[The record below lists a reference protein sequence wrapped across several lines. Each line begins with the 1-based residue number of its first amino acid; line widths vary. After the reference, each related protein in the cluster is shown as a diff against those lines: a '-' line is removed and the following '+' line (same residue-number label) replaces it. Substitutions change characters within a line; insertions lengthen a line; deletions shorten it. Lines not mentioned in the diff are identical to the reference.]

1 VVYNGALYLGVI
13 NLDEGAGVWR
23 TTGENGSWEQVG
35 GQGLGDPGNLGLEL
49 IPFSGHLYAWTSNY
63 ARGQGVLRTA
73 CSVCQRVSITGPG
86 RYDFPAL
93 GASLDLRTENLESI
107 EVCQYPQAP
116 LPDLPADNQAA
127 GYYRISP
134 NPRSAVFSAGLTL
147 TNPAQ
152 TGSRMAGAQ
161 LVHWTG
167 QRWSVCQPLPG
178 YDGSEAQVR
187 CPRADNFSSPWG
199 IVQSEALA
207 VQRPTTTA
215 SGPLPGLLGLAILGL
230 LALGGG
236 RAGDI

>member
-1 VVYNGALYLGVI
+1 MADDWGEDLNGAQGV
-13 NLDEGAGVWR
+13 
-23 TTGENGSWEQVG
+23 WEQVG
-35 GQGLGDPGNLGLEL
+35 GQGLGDPGNLGVEL
-49 IPFSGHLYAWTSNY
+49 IPFNGHLYAWTSNY

-73 CSVCQRVSITGPG
+73 CPVCQRASITGPG
-86 RYDFPAL
+86 RYDFPAV

-116 LPDLPADNQAA
+116 LPDLQADNLAA

-152 TGSRMAGAQ
+152 TR
-161 LVHWTG
+161 
-167 QRWSVCQPLPG
+167 QPYGGRTADPLDGPALGRLPAPAG

-199 IVQSEALA
+199 IV
-207 VQRPTTTA
+207 
-215 SGPLPGLLGLAILGL
+215 
-230 LALGGG
+230 
-236 RAGDI
+236 